1 VFINPGD
8 GKITLHEWVTIWTDA
23 HDVGRATWA
32 RYRSHLD
39 LHILPRFG
47 DTPLAEINRM
57 AVKTWVK
64 DLNRRR
70 APATVANIL
79 TLFSSILNEA
89 VEDRRIPA
97 NPCRRLRG
105 ATPPRPERPWAT
117 AAQVHTMAQRATA
130 PNRILI
136 ITAAYTG
143 MRWGE
148 LAGLQRPNCKLDDTR
163 ILIDPDHGALHE
175 VSGHLEL
182 GPPKTPAAVREI
194 LLPPFLIDLLREHLD
209 NHDHTHVFTGRDGGL
224 LRRSSFHRRAW
235 RPVTD
240 GNRRDIPP
248 VIAGMHFHDLRH
260 THKAWL
266 IEDEVPEAAQAKRLG
281 HRLPGVRG
289 IYSHVTPLPRRRPTT
304 TLGAAQ
310 LPHQQPVTTPATR
323 KSSPGGAG
331 QSCYRS
337 PHPQGA
343 PLLPN
348 CSPQRKT
355 TRYQDP
361 IASR

>member
-1 VFINPGD
+1 MAWVEKRGNLFRVRCRLPNGTVATDSSHPTKTAAKTRAADLDTDQRRDVFINPGD

-117 AAQVHTMAQRATA
+117 AAQVHTNGPARH
-130 PNRILI
+130 
-136 ITAAYTG
+136 
-143 MRWGE
+143 
-148 LAGLQRPNCKLDDTR
+148 RPQ
-163 ILIDPDHGALHE
+163 P
-175 VSGHLEL
+175 
-182 GPPKTPAAVREI
+182 
-194 LLPPFLIDLLREHLD
+194 
-209 NHDHTHVFTGRDGGL
+209 HTHHHRRLHRHALGRTGRTSTTQL
-224 LRRSSFHRRAW
+224 QTRRHPHPHRPR
-235 RPVTD
+235 
-240 GNRRDIPP
+240 
-248 VIAGMHFHDLRH
+248 
-260 THKAWL
+260 
-266 IEDEVPEAAQAKRLG
+266 
-281 HRLPGVRG
+281 
-289 IYSHVTPLPRRRPTT
+289 PRR
-304 TLGAAQ
+304 
-310 LPHQQPVTTPATR
+310 PA
-323 KSSPGGAG
+323 
-331 QSCYRS
+331 
-337 PHPQGA
+337 
-343 PLLPN
+343 
-348 CSPQRKT
+348 
-355 TRYQDP
+355 
-361 IASR
+361 

>member
-1 VFINPGD
+1 MAWVEKRGNLFRVRCRLPNGTVATDSSHPTKTAAKTRAADLDTDQRRDVFINPGD

-163 ILIDPDHGALHE
+163 ILIDPTTAPCMKSPAISSSAH
-175 VSGHLEL
+175 
-182 GPPKTPAAVREI
+182 PKHP
-194 LLPPFLIDLLREHLD
+194 
-209 NHDHTHVFTGRDGGL
+209 
-224 LRRSSFHRRAW
+224 
-235 RPVTD
+235 
-240 GNRRDIPP
+240 
-248 VIAGMHFHDLRH
+248 
-260 THKAWL
+260 
-266 IEDEVPEAAQAKRLG
+266 
-281 HRLPGVRG
+281 
-289 IYSHVTPLPRRRPTT
+289 
-304 TLGAAQ
+304 
-310 LPHQQPVTTPATR
+310 QQYG
-323 KSSPGGAG
+323 K
-331 QSCYRS
+331 SCYHRF
-337 PHPQGA
+337 
-343 PLLPN
+343 
-348 CSPQRKT
+348 
-355 TRYQDP
+355 
-361 IASR
+361 